1 MVIVAASHATLAY
14 PAEPSYLLIAA
25 VGGSK
30 PAMSKP
36 VTVSI
41 PHKLGKAEA
50 RRRLEGGL
58 GAIRTHFASVLSVEE
73 EVWSGDSLA
82 FRARVLAQLTTGTI
96 TVAED
101 HVQVEV
107 MLPWALALVAQ
118 KATDLIRT
126 RGRLMLDKK

>member
-1 MVIVAASHATLAY
+1 
-14 PAEPSYLLIAA
+14 
-25 VGGSK
+25 
-30 PAMSKP
+30 MSKP

-41 PHKLGKAEA
+41 PHRLGKAEA
-50 RRRLEGGL
+50 RRRLEAGL
-58 GAIRTHFASVLSVEE
+58 GATRSHFASVLNVEE

-82 FRARVLAQLTTGTI
+82 FRARVLTQPASGTI

-118 KATDLIRT
+118 KAADLIRT
-126 RGRLMLDKK
+126 RGQLMLDKK